1 MSCVFII
8 GMPACGKT
16 YWGEKLSASFGWDF
30 VDLDDHIEKVEGKSV
45 VDIFREGGEGYF
57 RTIETGVLSDIIKR
71 SSANERLIVA
81 CGGGTA
87 AFNDNIDLMKRSG
100 CVIYLL
106 GSVDVLAARMRKQIG
121 QRPLV
126 VDIDNIEAYITNT
139 LIKRKKYYEQAHY
152 MIPEQNISLS
162 TFEEII
168 TSCLEKR

>member
-16 YWGEKLSASFGWDF
+16 YWGEKLADSLGWDF
-30 VDLDDHIEKVEGKSV
+30 VDLDDHIEKVEGRSV

-57 RTIETGVLSDIIKR
+57 RTIETGVLSDVIKR
-71 SSANERLIVA
+71 SDASERMIVA

-87 AFNDNIDLMKRSG
+87 AFNNNIELMKKSG

-106 GSVDVLAARMRKQIG
+106 GSVDKLAERMRNQIG
-121 QRPLV
+121 QRPLL
-126 VDIDNIEAYITNT
+126 VDINNIEDYISTT
-139 LIKRKKYYEQAHY
+139 MAKRKKYYEQAHY

-168 TSCLEKR
+168 TSCLEKH

>member
-16 YWGEKLSASFGWDF
+16 HWGKKLAESLKWNFI
-30 VDLDDHIEKVEGKSV
+30 DLDDHIEEVEERSV

-87 AFNDNIDLMKRSG
+87 AFNNNIELMKRSG

-106 GSVDVLAARMRKQIG
+106 GSVDTLAKRMREQIG

-126 VDIDNIEAYITNT
+126 ADVNNIEEYITNT
-139 LIKRKKYYEQAHY
+139 LVRRKKYYEQAHY
-152 MIPEQNISLS
+152 MIPEENISLS

-168 TSCLEKR
+168 TSCLEKH